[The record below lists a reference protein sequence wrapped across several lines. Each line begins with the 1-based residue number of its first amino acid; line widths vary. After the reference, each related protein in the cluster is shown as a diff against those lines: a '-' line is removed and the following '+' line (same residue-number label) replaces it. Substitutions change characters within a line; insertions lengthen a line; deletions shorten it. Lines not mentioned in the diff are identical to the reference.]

1 MEGQSADILSSL
13 LPLVALFAIFYFL
26 IIRPQQKQAKAHKD
40 MIAGLKKGDK
50 IVTNG
55 GLIVEVVKV
64 EETYFLIKN
73 SDNSEMKLAK
83 EFVAKCNK
91 YGGNLPDAQGVP
103 EDMLNYASKHG
114 VAKINIDTDLRLAMT
129 STIREFFIEHPEKF
143 DPREYMGPG
152 RTAVKEM
159 VMHKMRD
166 VLGTAGH
173 AKD

>member
-1 MEGQSADILSSL
+1 MQGDLLTSL

-40 MIAGLKKGDK
+40 MIASLKKGDK

-83 EFVAKCNK
+83 EFVAK
-91 YGGNLPDAQGVP
+91 
-103 EDMLNYASKHG
+103 S
-114 VAKINIDTDLRLAMT
+114 LA
-129 STIREFFIEHPEKF
+129 E
-143 DPREYMGPG
+143 
-152 RTAVKEM
+152 
-159 VMHKMRD
+159 
-166 VLGTAGH
+166 
-173 AKD
+173 

>member
-83 EFVAKCNK
+83 EFVA
-91 YGGNLPDAQGVP
+91 
-103 EDMLNYASKHG
+103 
-114 VAKINIDTDLRLAMT
+114 RLVT
-129 STIREFFIEHPEKF
+129 E
-143 DPREYMGPG
+143 
-152 RTAVKEM
+152 
-159 VMHKMRD
+159 
-166 VLGTAGH
+166 
-173 AKD
+173 